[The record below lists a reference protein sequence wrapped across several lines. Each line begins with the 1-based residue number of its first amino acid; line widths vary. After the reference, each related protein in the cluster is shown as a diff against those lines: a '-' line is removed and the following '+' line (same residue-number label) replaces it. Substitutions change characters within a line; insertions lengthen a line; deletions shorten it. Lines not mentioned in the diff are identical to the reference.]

1 MLNRIKDFLCHPS
14 RIGLYHKDK
23 GIVVAAYIVVMMI
36 LMIIVAG
43 VSTINQTYFTKD
55 DANTICTL
63 AISATDEA
71 SLEFK
76 NKKLKGSEAIL
87 ESKSIDLV
95 FLGDGTIPKS
105 SDKIS
110 LHFFEEKVNIYLGRD
125 LLNELSYNNI
135 RFNDFTFK
143 DLKNNDLNA
152 KMSCMDL
159 MYSTLK
165 SVERD
170 FLNLNLISGIITY
183 ILSYLFLV
191 LIVVSFSYMSK
202 PDLSLGI
209 RMRIC
214 IYGTLIYFLL
224 VIFKI
229 CLKTSLFELLAF
241 MVPVFYTNI
250 AFSRIIKVKIR
261 KD

>member
-23 GIVVAAYIVVMMI
+23 GIVIALHIIVMII

-43 VSTINQTYFTKD
+43 VSTINQTYFTKE
-55 DANTICTL
+55 DANNICTL
-63 AISATDEA
+63 AMTASDES
-71 SLEFK
+71 SLEFE
-76 NKKLKGSEAIL
+76 NKKLNGSESVL
-87 ESKSIDLV
+87 TSEFVDLV

-110 LHFFEEKVNIYLGRD
+110 LHFFEEKVNVYLGSD

-135 RFNDFTFK
+135 MFNDFAFK
-143 DLKNNDLNA
+143 DLKNNDLSA
-152 KMSCMDL
+152 KFSCMDL
-159 MYSTLK
+159 MFSTLK

-170 FLNLNLISGIITY
+170 FLNFNLISGIITY
-183 ILSYLFLV
+183 VLSYAFLV

-214 IYGTLIYFLL
+214 IYGTLIYFLFI
-224 VIFKI
+224 IFKI
-229 CLKTSLFELLAF
+229 CFKTSLFELLAF
-241 MVPVFYTNI
+241 MVPVFYTNT